1 MSHSLFCFLVL
12 VTIPAG
18 ASADEPKEPS
28 PNDAA
33 PPRGVTE
40 HDIVPILQLR
50 CVVCH
55 GKRRREAGLDLR
67 SRESILRGGKSG
79 AVIVLGKPEESL
91 LIQRIVSGDMPPVA
105 EQQDLS
111 VRPVAAGELRRITA
125 WIESGAPRSPPEYY
139 EAQHG
144 ADLQLTDEDRAF
156 WSCTPP
162 KRPRV
167 PKVDN
172 SSLVRNPIDA
182 FLLEKLEEAGL
193 TFSPEAERPTLIRR
207 LSFDLIGLPPEPE
220 EVAAFVADDSPGA
233 YYDLV
238 DRLLASPHYGERW
251 GGYWLEAA
259 GYADSEGKANI
270 DELRPNAWRYRDYVI
285 RSLNADKPY
294 DQFVLEQIA
303 GDELLDYRAK
313 EELTPGERDKL
324 VATGFLRLGPDGTNA
339 HAGNFVPD
347 RWEVISHEL
356 DVLCTTLMA
365 TTIGCARCHDHKYDP
380 IPQSDFYSM
389 AAIFTTALDP
399 HDWLRPME
407 RYVDT
412 APAEELLAWQAEHEK
427 AQDKAAKLAA
437 ALEVQAQPLRQELLK
452 ERLEAIPEEIRDDVQ
467 SANKTPA
474 GKRSPIHKYL
484 VSKFQDK
491 LKVDKIALAGRFP
504 ELKSAADGAEEA
516 MAEVKQHARQ
526 KPQIRAAFEMGGEPS
541 PVYLHV
547 RGDPLSPGHLVEPRP
562 LAMFSDPSYPYAIQP
577 PWQHDGSSGRRLAF
591 ARWLTSPNHPVT
603 TRVLVNRLWHRHFG
617 KGIVPTLGNFGRT
630 GARPTHPELLDWLA
644 LEFGAH
650 WSLKSMHRW
659 MVTSTAYRQQSQQT
673 RDLQRKDPQ
682 NSLLSRMPLRRLDAE
697 AVRDALL
704 KISGE
709 LNPSLFGPI
718 LHVEVAM
725 DGNVVVKDT
734 RQGRRR
740 SIYIQ
745 QRRTTPL
752 TILETFDKPVLN
764 PNCLIRRGSI
774 VAAQALQMMNSET
787 VRSQAMHFARRVAA
801 EAVGT
806 KAQVTHAY
814 LLALGRAPD
823 SRDLQMAESTL
834 DTLRD
839 EWIAQLREEAEE
851 APGKTEEALGE
862 TGLTA
867 TGDATGAKGDPR
879 TEGELRAE
887 AELRALASLCHT
899 LLNSGEFLY
908 LD

>member
-18 ASADEPKEPS
+18 ASADEPTEPS

-238 DRLLASPHYGERW
+238 
-251 GGYWLEAA
+251 
-259 GYADSEGKANI
+259 
-270 DELRPNAWRYRDYVI
+270 
-285 RSLNADKPY
+285 
-294 DQFVLEQIA
+294 
-303 GDELLDYRAK
+303 
-313 EELTPGERDKL
+313 
-324 VATGFLRLGPDGTNA
+324 
-339 HAGNFVPD
+339 D